1 MSSGK
6 FTRGI
11 DLAGVSGNICDGA
24 GGSIAMMRDVAN
36 KTFFLWFL
44 LLPVDA
50 DGLEIAI

>member
-24 GGSIAMMRDVAN
+24 GGSIAMKGRQGRSRDVE
-36 KTFFLWFL
+36 TGEMRT
-44 LLPVDA
+44 V
-50 DGLEIAI
+50 EVYVRV